1 MIRHRCRV
9 LALAVVLSVAG
20 LTTGCA
26 TSPDGLEGDPFQPLN
41 RGFHNIN
48 TGLDELIVKPVAE
61 GYVAV
66 TPDGLRSSISNFFG
80 NASYP
85 NVILN
90 DFLQG
95 KFADGFSDIGR
106 FLVNS
111 TIGIGGLFDPA
122 TDMGLREHDEDLG
135 QTFGS
140 YGAGEG
146 AYLELPFFGPS
157 SLRDVG
163 DIPVS
168 TYTNLLFYIGEATI
182 TVPLGILSAIDT
194 RAQLLDATR
203 LRDESALDTY
213 IFTREA
219 YRQRRTHLIY
229 DGDPPLEE
237 FDESEY

>member
-1 MIRHRCRV
+1 MTGHCCRV
-9 LALAVVLSVAG
+9 FALAVVISVAG
-20 LTTGCA
+20 LATGCA
-26 TSPDGLEGDPFQPLN
+26 TSPDGLENDPFQPTN

-48 TGLDELIVKPVAE
+48 AGLDLIIKPVAQ
-61 GYVAV
+61 GYVAI
-66 TPDGLRSSISNFFG
+66 TPDGLRASISNFFD
-80 NASYP
+80 NAAYP

-95 KFADGFSDIGR
+95 EFSKGFSDIGR

-122 TDMGLREHDEDLG
+122 TGMGLVEHDEDLG
-135 QTFGS
+135 QTFGVW
-140 YGAGEG
+140 GAGEG

-157 SLRDVG
+157 SIRDVG
-163 DIPVS
+163 NIPLS
-168 TYTNLLFYIGEATI
+168 AYTNLIFYVGEASITI
-182 TVPLGILSAIDT
+182 PLGILSAIDT
-194 RAQLLDATR
+194 RAKLLDASKFV
-203 LRDESALDTY
+203 DESALDSY
-213 IFTREA
+213 IFIREA